1 VTLLPQTRVL
11 KNLFDGR
18 TLVDETNNWTPEN
31 VEAMRD
37 GRVDCTKSS
46 PAFTQELEKMGCT
59 LLLNPRK
66 LFPRGKPK
74 SVITA
79 RNAVIEER
87 GQELRA
93 ILRSIL
99 RASWLV
105 RDQPESFSYM
115 ADLEKRLRSAGT

>member
-1 VTLLPQTRVL
+1 VL

-18 TLVDETNNWTPEN
+18 TLVDEANNWTPEN

-37 GRVDCTKSS
+37 GRVDCTASS
-46 PAFTQELEKMGCT
+46 PTFTQELEKMGCT

-99 RASWLV
+99 RAFWLV
-105 RDQPESFSYM
+105 RDQPESLSYV